1 MRTLPK
7 LYELFQ
13 WEGGKALERLIIP
26 QRQKDQSCKLI
37 RTDKE
42 DLLMKNRTCRWI
54 ALTLTLIL
62 ALGCFGTASAEMD
75 KLTVVLNFT
84 IQGDHSPWFVAKAKG
99 YFAEQN
105 IDIDI
110 QRGYGSG
117 DTVQKVAT
125 GNADLGFADIVP
137 MIMSVAQGAEVKA
150 VMGGIMNE
158 PSALYSAAEDA
169 NILTPFDMEGKSI
182 GGPPADVS
190 IVLLEAV
197 MKKAGADFS
206 KVNIINMDAATRLP
220 MLATG
225 QIDSAASFYEKTVL
239 FDKGLKEAG
248 KTLVTWRFDEFIN
261 KYSCVVL
268 AGNDMIENNPELL
281 QRAMLALLK
290 GYEDALQ
297 MPDFGAQYILDAH
310 PEFDPDYIKASA
322 ATLPD
327 AVWDETSLEKGLGI
341 FSPEKIQETL
351 DIAAEYWTLER
362 TVLPEE
368 IYTNEFMEW
377 AHAHK

>member
-1 MRTLPK
+1 MRRTVRVMVIFMSILLP
-7 LYELFQ
+7 FTA
-13 WEGGKALERLIIP
+13 AL
-26 QRQKDQSCKLI
+26 
-37 RTDKE
+37 
-42 DLLMKNRTCRWI
+42 
-54 ALTLTLIL
+54 
-62 ALGCFGTASAEMD
+62 GTASAAATD
-75 KLTVVLNFT
+75 KVTVVLNFT

-99 YFAEQN
+99 YFKDQN

-125 GNADLGFADIVP
+125 GNADIGFADIVP
-137 MIMSVAQGAEVKA
+137 LIQAISQGAEVKA

-158 PSALYSAAEDA
+158 PSALFSAVEDA
-169 NILTPFDMEGKSI
+169 NIMAPADLEGKSI

-225 QIDSAASFYEKTVL
+225 QIDSAASFYEKTIL
-239 FDKGLKEAG
+239 FKKALSEAK
-248 KTLVTWRFDEFIN
+248 KTLVTWRFDDYIN

-268 AGNDMIENNPELL
+268 ASNEMIEKKPELL
-281 QRAMLALLK
+281 RRIIVALIR

-297 MPDFGAQYILDAH
+297 EPDFGAQFILSEH
-310 PEFDPDYIKASA
+310 PEFDAEYIAASA

-327 AVWDETSLEKGLGI
+327 AVWDETTKERGI
-341 FSPEKIQETL
+341 GFFSEEKIQETL
-351 DIAAEYWTLER
+351 DITNTYWVLER
-362 TVLPEE
+362 NVSVDE
-368 IYTNEFMEW
+368 IFTNQFVQW
-377 AHAHK
+377 AHENK